1 MHNSVTDEADS
12 GRGPYLVGVVLL
24 FAAGVL
30 WSLNGALIKLVFED
44 GRGPHAV
51 TIAFYRS
58 LFAGLFLLPLARGK
72 LHTLANVKRSKRQ
85 NVNMSKRRNVKIK
98 GKTESL
104 KNSTVNS
111 PVLPFRLLDFL
122 TFLRP
127 AAVCCVVFFT
137 LMTICFVLAVTKTE
151 AANAII
157 LQYTSTFWIFALS
170 PLILGEKPHLRDL
183 WLLGIAMIGIGIIFA
198 GKADTDL
205 AGLLIA
211 LCAGLCFGL
220 ETMMIRL
227 MRNSDSAAVIVLN
240 CLGSAVLLLPAALF
254 VGHLMVT
261 PKAWA
266 LLVLLGIV
274 QFGIP
279 YYLYARALVH
289 VPAYVAALITLTEPI
304 LVPVWTYLAVKEKV
318 PATTIIGGGVILLAL
333 ILFVRTARH
342 RIVE

>member
-12 GRGPYLVGVVLL
+12 GRRPYLVGVVLL

-44 GRGPHAV
+44 GHGPHPV

-72 LHTLANVKRSKRQ
+72 LHTLAKVKTSK
-85 NVNMSKRRNVKIK
+85 SKHVQTSRHGKLK
-98 GKTESL
+98 PEGKTESPETA
-104 KNSTVNS
+104 TVNS
-111 PVLPFRLLDFL
+111 PVLTFRLFDFL

-127 AAVCCVVFFT
+127 AAVCCVIFFT
-137 LMTICFVLAVTKTE
+137 LMTICFVFAVTKTE

-183 WLLGIAMIGIGIIFA
+183 WLLGLALIGIGIIFA

-227 MRNSDSAAVIVLN
+227 MRKSDSAAIIVLN
-240 CLGSAVLLLPAALF
+240 CLGSAALLLPAALF
-254 VGHLMVT
+254 VGHLMLT

-266 LLVLLGIV
+266 LLALLGIV

-304 LVPVWTYLAVKEKV
+304 LVPVWTYLAVKEEV
-318 PATTIIGGGVILLAL
+318 PAATIIGGGVILLAL
-333 ILFVRTARH
+333 IMFVRTARK
-342 RIVE
+342 R